1 PGGRL
6 VRADRAGDRRT
17 RHLRRPQHADDR
29 HRHLQPGTGHQRQH
43 LPGADREVRRHPAA
57 GDVLRWADRGR
68 SGRAGGEG
76 MMDVQAQTG
85 GAAPPESVF
94 LATAGVRSAAPLV
107 AAADAPEAADSAALS
122 PAEWQFASAQRAGL
136 YAWFSRLYA
145 YEVSEHMYRSHFSDG
160 G

>member
-1 PGGRL
+1 
-6 VRADRAGDRRT
+6 
-17 RHLRRPQHADDR
+17 
-29 HRHLQPGTGHQRQH
+29 HQRQH
-43 LPGADREVRRHPAA
+43 LPGSDREVRRHPAA

-85 GAAPPESVF
+85 GAAAPEAASQ
-94 LATAGVRSAAPLV
+94 ATAGGRSGAPLA

-145 YEVSEHMYRSHFSDG
+145 YEVSEHMYRSHFADG
-160 G
+160 GVAPFAGLDELGLATEVQRLDAAIATLRAEQLPRLE